1 MKIVIQNGATNPI
14 SRKKMERLVA
24 VIPPNLFKGCRTFA
38 LCVTRNSEAQITYHP
53 KEQIIE
59 FGVSSS
65 MPQRAIIEE
74 LILGLELIQEK
85 GTALPKI
92 SARQRSEILT
102 INRDVIAKCIE
113 VLE

>member
-1 MKIVIQNGATNPI
+1 
-14 SRKKMERLVA
+14 
-24 VIPPNLFKGCRTFA
+24 
-38 LCVTRNSEAQITYHP
+38 
-53 KEQIIE
+53 
-59 FGVSSS
+59 

-74 LILGLELIQEK
+74 LILGLELIHEK
-85 GTALPKI
+85 GTALPRM